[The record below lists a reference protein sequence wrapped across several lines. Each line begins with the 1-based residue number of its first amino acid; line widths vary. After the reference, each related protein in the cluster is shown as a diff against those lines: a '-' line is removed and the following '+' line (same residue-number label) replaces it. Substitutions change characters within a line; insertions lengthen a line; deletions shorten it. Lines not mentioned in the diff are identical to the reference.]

1 VNKRREIRLSGSGGQ
16 GILLAGIIL
25 AEAALLEGKNAVQS
39 QSYGPEA
46 RGGAS
51 RSEVIISDENI
62 DYPKV
67 TKPEIVL
74 ALTTEAYRKYGQ
86 GLTAGTVLVVDD
98 SIQLD
103 DQLPAGVNVVR
114 APILRAASETLKR
127 SIVANIVALGVL
139 VGSTQ
144 IVQRESLEQAVLN
157 RVPRGTEDLNRQAL
171 SLGFQLAADAVNGN
185 R

>member
-1 VNKRREIRLSGSGGQ
+1 MNNRKEIRLSGSGGQ

-51 RSEVIISDENI
+51 RSEVVISYENI

-67 TKPEIVL
+67 TKPEIMM
-74 ALTTEAYRKYGQ
+74 ALTPEAYAKYGQ
-86 GLTAGTVLVVDD
+86 DLESGAILVADD
-98 SIQLD
+98 SIPLD
-103 DQLPAGVNVVR
+103 DQALAGVQVIT
-114 APILRAASETLKR
+114 APILRSATETLKR
-127 SIVANIVALGVL
+127 SIVANIIALGVL
-139 VGSTQ
+139 VGVTQ
-144 IVQRESLEQAVLN
+144 VVKAESLEQAVLN

-171 SLGFQLAADAVNGN
+171 SLGFQLAAAAVDGN